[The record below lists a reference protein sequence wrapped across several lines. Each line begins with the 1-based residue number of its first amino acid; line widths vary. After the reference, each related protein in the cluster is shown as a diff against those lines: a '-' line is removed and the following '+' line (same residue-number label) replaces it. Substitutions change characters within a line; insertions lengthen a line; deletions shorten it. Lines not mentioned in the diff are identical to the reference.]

1 MLCPNCQHWNEEGA
15 NFCEECGQDMRG
27 AAQSPAPVSVKPAS
41 KPVRPVT
48 PSAPLVTP
56 PGLGGVPTGASVPTS
71 SGASQDSDITA
82 APYTGPRLEL
92 AATGSIFK
100 LSERVVVGRED
111 PRLQIDLE
119 GYPDSKFISH
129 HHAQL
134 TRVNDQ
140 QYVEDLGSSNGT
152 YVNDR
157 KLASG
162 QIEPLTTGD
171 VVRFGKLEMTYRDA

>member
-1 MLCPNCQHWNEEGA
+1 
-15 NFCEECGQDMRG
+15 
-27 AAQSPAPVSVKPAS
+27 
-41 KPVRPVT
+41 
-48 PSAPLVTP
+48 
-56 PGLGGVPTGASVPTS
+56 VPTA
-71 SGASQDSDITA
+71 SGASQDNDITA

-171 VVRFGKLEMTYRDA
+171 VIRFGKLEMIYRDA

>member
-15 NFCEECGQDMRG
+15 NFCEECGADLRG
-27 AAQSPAPVSVKPAS
+27 ADHAPAAVSVKPTS

-48 PSAPLVTP
+48 PSAPIGSAPILM
-56 PGLGGVPTGASVPTS
+56 GVPTGASTTGQGHENDNTVL
-71 SGASQDSDITA
+71 
-82 APYTGPRLEL
+82 PYNGPRLEL
-92 AATGSIFK
+92 ATTGSIFK
-100 LSERVVVGRED
+100 LGERVVVGRED
-111 PRLQIDLE
+111 PRLEIDLE
-119 GYPDSKFISH
+119 AYPDSKFISH

-152 YVNDR
+152 YVNER

-162 QIEPLTTGD
+162 QIEPLTAGD
-171 VVRFGKLEMTYRDA
+171 VIRFGKLEMIYRDS

>member
-15 NFCEECGQDMRG
+15 NFCEDCGQDLRG
-27 AAQSPAPVSVKPAS
+27 AQAPGPVSVKPTS
-41 KPVRPVT
+41 KPVRP
-48 PSAPLVTP
+48 ATP
-56 PGLGGVPTGASVPTS
+56 PGPVIAPPIIGAVPTGFSTTGNGLDDAAP
-71 SGASQDSDITA
+71 A
-82 APYTGPRLEL
+82 APYKGPRLEL

-100 LSERVVVGRED
+100 LGDRVVVGRED

-119 GYPDSKFISH
+119 GYPDAKFISH

-162 QIEPLTTGD
+162 QIEPLEAGD
-171 VVRFGKLEMTYRDA
+171 VIRFGKLEMIFRDS

>member
-15 NFCEECGQDMRG
+15 NFCEECGNDLRG
-27 AAQSPAPVSVKPAS
+27 AAQSPAAVSVKPTS

-48 PSAPLVTP
+48 PSTP
-56 PGLGGVPTGASVPTS
+56 MGGLAGVPTGTS
-71 SGASQDSDITA
+71 ATSQGNQDLDSPVL
-82 APYTGPRLEL
+82 PYNGPRLEL

-100 LSERVVVGRED
+100 LGDRVVVGRED
-111 PRLQIDLE
+111 PRLEIDLE
-119 GYPDSKFISH
+119 GYPDAKFISH

-162 QIEPLTTGD
+162 QIEPLAAGD
-171 VVRFGKLEMTYRDA
+171 VIRFGKLEMIYRDS

>member
-15 NFCEECGQDMRG
+15 SFCEECGADLRG
-27 AAQSPAPVSVKPAS
+27 AEQAPAAVSVKPAS

-48 PSAPLVTP
+48 SPAPM
-56 PGLGGVPTGASVPTS
+56 GGGVPTGTSPTDQ
-71 SGASQDSDITA
+71 GLNQDVDNTVL
-82 APYTGPRLEL
+82 PYSGPRLEL

-100 LSERVVVGRED
+100 LGGRVVVGRED
-111 PRLQIDLE
+111 PRLEIDLD
-119 GYPDSKFISH
+119 GYPDAKFISH

-152 YVNDR
+152 YVNER
-157 KLASG
+157 KLGSG
-162 QIEPLTTGD
+162 QIEPLTAGD
-171 VVRFGKLEMTYRDA
+171 VVRFGKLEMIYRDS

>member
-1 MLCPNCQHWNEEGA
+1 M
-15 NFCEECGQDMRG
+15 
-27 AAQSPAPVSVKPAS
+27 
-41 KPVRPVT
+41 
-48 PSAPLVTP
+48 
-56 PGLGGVPTGASVPTS
+56 
-71 SGASQDSDITA
+71 
-82 APYTGPRLEL
+82 GPRLEL

-100 LSERVVVGRED
+100 LGDRVVVGRED

-134 TRVNDQ
+134 TRTNDQ

-162 QIEPLTTGD
+162 QIEPLASGD
-171 VVRFGKLEMTYRDA
+171 IVRFGKLEMIYRDS

>member
-15 NFCEECGQDMRG
+15 NFCEECGGDLRG

-48 PSAPLVTP
+48 ASSPVDV
-56 PGLGGVPTGASVPTS
+56 PGGLPTIVAST
-71 SGASQDSDITA
+71 GQGQDADQTVL
-82 APYTGPRLEL
+82 PYSGPRLEL

-100 LSERVVVGRED
+100 LGDRVVVGRED
-111 PRLQIDLE
+111 PRLEIDLE

-152 YVNDR
+152 YVNNR
-157 KLASG
+157 KLGSG
-162 QIEPLTTGD
+162 QIEPVTAGD
-171 VVRFGKLEMTYRDA
+171 VIRFGKLEMTYRDS